1 MIVYIFLAARSPSTA
16 IPRYFN
22 TQASATAI
30 PDISRSRSPR
40 KFLLKTKEIMA
51 RKVVSLDDQLSK
63 FPAHLLDIPC
73 AESNLGKLV
82 HMIDTESM
90 VLMAIDSLG
99 VTDVEVKDVRE
110 IWPNKPA
117 VQRLEMFKIW
127 QQKNQSLATYRY
139 VCVYTCTSTHGI
151 GMGLCVLHVHVHVH
165 ACGAHAQRMGGQCIV
180 YIVF

>member
-1 MIVYIFLAARSPSTA
+1 
-16 IPRYFN
+16 
-22 TQASATAI
+22 
-30 PDISRSRSPR
+30 
-40 KFLLKTKEIMA
+40 MA
-51 RKVVSLDDQLSK
+51 RRVVSLDDQLSK

-99 VTDVEVKDVRE
+99 LTDVEVKDVRE

-127 QQKNQSLATYRY
+127 QQKNQSQATYRC
-139 VCVYTCTSTHGI
+139 VCV
-151 GMGLCVLHVHVHVH
+151 CVCV
-165 ACGAHAQRMGGQCIV
+165 RMYIPPPMELEWDFVCYMYM
-180 YIVF
+180 YIVSMYMHVVHMLRGWEDNE